1 MSHFY
6 FCGIDS
12 GSIFICPRFFLGQVI
27 TKNMSLCSWEIT
39 KKSFCQKRLYIFHF
53 STLWIWLFEIFDKC
67 LQGQKLSRSSTGT
80 TKSPIPGNHWVPL
93 GCRALLGSVKPRQL
107 MLSDRI
113 CCQTINVVRQWMLSD
128 SQYHQTGNVVRQ
140 SIWSDNRAIPV
151 MKL

>member
-1 MSHFY
+1 MGLILDQY
-6 FCGIDS
+6 
-12 GSIFICPRFFLGQVI
+12 FICPRVFLGQVI
-27 TKNMSLCSWEIT
+27 TKNMSMFMRNYKEILLSEAALYF
-39 KKSFCQKRLYIFHF
+39 SFFNLIDYLRFLTNACRVKN
-53 STLWIWLFEIFDKC
+53 SVAE
-67 LQGQKLSRSSTGT
+67 T

-151 MKL
+151 MKF